1 MNGWDVVIGVAA
13 ALLPAWL
20 VLVVTFV
27 LRSVVRRGGLDAVRN
42 HWPGTE
48 AGFAVLTGLTGLTSG
63 T

>member
-20 VLVVTFV
+20 VLVVTLF
-27 LRSVVRRGGLDAVRN
+27 VRRGGLDAVRN
-42 HWPGTE
+42 PWPGTE
-48 AGFAVLTGLTGLTSG
+48 AGFAVLTRLTGLTSG